1 MQSRRQ
7 FIALSAMALPALSLA
22 SMLLS
27 ACGKAVETPGTKPRI
42 GIIGAGLA
50 GLQAAKVLA
59 EQMPCEIEILE
70 AGDRIGGRVHTL
82 DNVFGAFDLELGAAA
97 TYGVNAFS
105 QLIQPGQRS
114 DSDPVN
120 DAAYFIDGN
129 SYSSAAMQ
137 SDADFMQL
145 QSSWQN
151 MNLYKGSS
159 ELTLSEY
166 IEQSAVPER
175 VRFLFRE
182 RAEMLCGTGIARAS
196 LIHSVA
202 EALPYDGLTRSHAGS
217 TGFHRVLLNA
227 YSGILPYVL
236 SNTAVAAIDYSGEQ
250 ILVSDRQQVQRR
262 YDRVLISVPVSVL
275 QMPASNPEHIAF
287 TPTLPAAKRDAIE
300 QMGMDAATRIVLRLK
315 RRFWNHGIKSF
326 YSDGPIGRFDVLSEN
341 LLSNQFVVA
350 ATVYGTAAEALAQ
363 QSDAEIAAAIEAD
376 WLKSIGTIAL
386 NSITAQLVKHWSKE
400 PGIRGGFSHLKPGSD
415 AGARATLAEAVNG
428 KLYFAGEA
436 CHTGNKSGTLHGAV
450 ETGNSAAA
458 AIIQSFK

>member
-7 FIALSAMALPALSLA
+7 FIAQTAMALPALSLA

-27 ACGKAVETPGTKPRI
+27 ACGKAVEQPALKPRI
-42 GIIGAGLA
+42 GIVGAGLA

-59 EQMPCEIEILE
+59 EQLPCEIDILE
-70 AGDRIGGRVHTL
+70 AGDRIGGRVLTAF
-82 DNVFGAFDLELGAAA
+82 NVFGAFDVEMGAAA
-97 TYGVNAFS
+97 TYGDNAFS
-105 QLIQPGQRS
+105 RLIQPGQRS

-120 DAAYFIDGN
+120 DAAYFIGGSSYN
-129 SYSSAAMQ
+129 SAGMQ
-137 SDADFMQL
+137 SDADFQQMQTR
-145 QSSWQN
+145 WQN
-151 MNLYKGSS
+151 MSQYKGSS
-159 ELTLSEY
+159 ELTLSDY

-196 LIHSVA
+196 LSHSVA
-202 EALPYDGLTRSHAGS
+202 EVLPYDGMTRSSAGS

-236 SNTAVAAIDYSGEQ
+236 SNTAVASIDSSDGQ
-250 ILVSDRQQVQRR
+250 ILLTDRQQVQRR
-262 YDRVLISVPVSVL
+262 YDRVLITVPVSVL
-275 QMPASNPEHIAF
+275 QMPTSNPEHISF
-287 TPTLPAAKRDAIE
+287 IPSLPAAKRDAID

-326 YSDGPIGRFDVLSEN
+326 YSSGDIGRFDILSEN

-350 ATVYGTAAEALAQ
+350 ATVYGAAAEALAQ
-363 QSDAEIAAAIEAD
+363 QSDGEIAAKIEAT
-376 WLKSIGTIAL
+376 WVQSIGVAAL
-386 NSITAQLVKHWSKE
+386 GSITAHEIKHWSKE

-436 CHTGNKSGTLHGAV
+436 CHTGNKSGTLHGAL
-450 ETGNSAAA
+450 ESGSRAAA
-458 AIIQSFK
+458 DIIQSFK